1 VGKLLQLLARP
12 NMDTP
17 DDVGYLGFG
26 LFFAHTSL
34 FWLLNPKPE
43 AQAKAG
49 ENPPHHALKNV
60 ACGGFKRQ
68 NGVLKPFAR
77 NGSKQCQMIANALD
91 FFHEVTSVCKTA
103 GNEL

>member
-1 VGKLLQLLARP
+1 VPHGAPEEDQCLAIEFPALVGKLLQLLARP
-12 NMDTP
+12 NVDTP

-26 LFFAHTSL
+26 LLFAHASL

-43 AQAKAG
+43 APAKAG

-68 NGVLKPFAR
+68 TCMPN
-77 NGSKQCQMIANALD
+77 QE
-91 FFHEVTSVCKTA
+91 H
-103 GNEL
+103 